1 MRVIS
6 EDFIDDIINRRQKMG
21 LRGESATGSIG
32 DARYS
37 QASNIERAYKQNERT
52 RSVRPGK
59 HTQKVANVSSISAKG
74 RTEHVS

>member
-21 LRGESATGSIG
+21 LRGESANGSIDG
-32 DARYS
+32 RYS
-37 QASNIERAYKQNERT
+37 QQSNIERAYKQNERT
-52 RSVRPGK
+52 RSVKPSK
-59 HTQKVANVSSISAKG
+59 HIPKVANVASLSAKG